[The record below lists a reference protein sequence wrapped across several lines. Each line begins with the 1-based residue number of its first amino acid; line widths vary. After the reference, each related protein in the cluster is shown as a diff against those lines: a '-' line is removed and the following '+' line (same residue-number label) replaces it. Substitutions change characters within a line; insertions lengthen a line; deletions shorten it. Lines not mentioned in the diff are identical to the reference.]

1 MNHLGFR
8 NLPDDTL
15 CYLFNQAML
24 FVTKLASQKR
34 KKGERKQAKMMRC
47 DFEVSLVHG

>member
-15 CYLFNQAML
+15 YYLFNQAML
-24 FVTKLASQKR
+24 FVMKLASQKR
-34 KKGERKQAKMMRC
+34 KKRGKKTSKGDA
-47 DFEVSLVHG
+47 V